1 MRHESRLKMP
11 QGIGMSP
18 SPAFRIPVWIALLPT
33 SKALHF
39 LAILTVMFTLSPGVS
54 AGTSGEA
61 EAIHSPRVRQ
71 CFDSG
76 WSFFKGDPKD
86 AEAPVFDSSAWRKLD
101 LPHDWSIEGPFD
113 ERNPSGAPG
122 GYLPC
127 GTGWYRKS
135 FKLPA
140 DAHGKLVF
148 IEFDG
153 VYMNGEVW
161 INGHRLGKRPYGY
174 LGFEYDLTPHLD
186 LAGDNVLAV
195 RVDNSL
201 QPSSRWY
208 TGSGIYRH
216 VWLTLTD
223 KLRVAHWGTQVSTPR
238 ITAARAEVAVRTTL
252 RNGYDAVKQVTLTQ
266 TIIAADGKEVASTA
280 GAIELTAGEERVFDQ
295 TLGIAGPA
303 LWSPDSPNLYTVR
316 TGLRDGN
323 EMLDWYKTPLG
334 LREVRFDPARGLL
347 LNGTKVIM
355 KGVCEHHDLG
365 PLGAALWDQALE
377 RRLRLLKA
385 MGCNAIRT
393 AHNPPAPELLDFCN
407 RMGLL
412 VIDET
417 FDEWRR
423 GWEFEDGNLVSSK
436 NNKGKAKSGYHLY
449 FDEWAERDLTD
460 HLRRD
465 RNHPSVIMWSVG
477 NEVPEAQKHGE
488 LETLKQLQDICH
500 QLDPTRP
507 VTVGTNLIAGA
518 NASGFA
524 DLMDVTGY
532 NEGGGSCFQYEAD
545 HSRYPQRRFYGSEV
559 PHSLQTRGEYRTQTR
574 FAENGHQ
581 PPHLTGDEV
590 FPETDAWY
598 ESCYDNAAVRINS
611 RDSWRLTK
619 ILPFVAGEFRWTGFD
634 YLGESGGWPRV
645 IGNFG
650 IIDICNFPK
659 DTYYF
664 YQSQWTHKPMVHI
677 LPHWTWPG
685 KEGTIIPVWCYT
697 NCDSVEL
704 FLNGKS
710 LGRKAFTATS
720 DMHLEWLVPYAP
732 GELKAVAS
740 KDGASVVTTT
750 RTAGPTVRVALS
762 ADQLE
767 LAASRRDL
775 SYVTLRMEDKDG
787 NCVPEAAQW
796 VTIEVEG
803 PGRIMGTG
811 NGDPLSH
818 ESFQG
823 ASVRTFNG
831 LALVI
836 IAPTGK
842 PDKVGKPNSRRKAGE
857 IILTARSRGLPPA
870 ELRISAQPDVSD
882 SPESPAPPPDRKPG
896 DQEAR
901 PTLE

>member
-1 MRHESRLKMP
+1 MIMRSHLSNIHAAGHSVHHCLDL
-11 QGIGMSP
+11 IGKPLRQLRAM
-18 SPAFRIPVWIALLPT
+18 
-33 SKALHF
+33 
-39 LAILTVMFTLSPGVS
+39 LASLVVLGAGVS
-54 AGTSGEA
+54 VAVAGDEA
-61 EAIHSPRVRQ
+61 GVAASPRVRQ
-71 CFDSG
+71 CFDAG
-76 WSFFKGDPKD
+76 WSFFKGN
-86 AEAPVFDSSAWRKLD
+86 AERADQRLFDHSGWRGLD
-101 LPHDWSIEGPFD
+101 LPHDWSIEGPYD
-113 ERNPSGAPG
+113 AGNPGGAPG

-135 FKLPA
+135 FRLPPAAA
-140 DAHGKLVF
+140 DRLVF

-174 LGFEYDLTPHLD
+174 SGFEYDLTPHLD
-186 LAGDNVLAV
+186 VTGNNVLAV

-201 QPSSRWY
+201 QPSARWY

-223 KLRVAHWGTQVSTPR
+223 KLRVAHWGTQVSTPK
-238 ITAARAEVAVRTTL
+238 ITAGRAEVAVSTTL
-252 RNGYDAVKQVTLTQ
+252 RNSYDTAKLATVTQ

-280 GAIELTAGEERVFDQ
+280 DRIELAAGQERVLDQ
-295 TLGIAGPA
+295 ALAIANPA
-303 LWSPDSPNLYTVR
+303 LWSPDSPSLYTVR
-316 TGLRDGN
+316 TGVRDG
-323 EMLDWYKTPLG
+323 MVVLDCYETPLG
-334 LREVRFDPARGLL
+334 LREARFDPERGLL

-355 KGVCEHHDLG
+355 KGMCEHQDLG

-393 AHNPPAPELLDFCN
+393 AHNPPAPELLDLCD
-407 RMGLL
+407 RMGFL

-423 GWEFEDGNLVSSK
+423 GWGFEDGNLVSSK
-436 NNKGKAKSGYHLY
+436 NNKGKAKYGYHLY

-460 HLRRD
+460 HLLRD
-465 RNHPSVIMWSVG
+465 RNHPSVILWSVG
-477 NEVPEAQKHGE
+477 NEVPEAQKYGE
-488 LETLKQLQDICH
+488 LETLKQLRDLCH
-500 QLDPTRP
+500 QLDPARP

-524 DLMDVTGY
+524 ELMDVIGY

-545 HSRYPQRRFYGSEV
+545 HRRFPQRRIYGSEV
-559 PHSLQTRGEYRTQTR
+559 PHSLQTRGQYRTRTR
-574 FAENGHQ
+574 FAEKGHQ
-581 PPHLTGDEV
+581 PPHLTAEEV

-598 ESCYDNAAVRINS
+598 ESSYDNAAVRISS

-619 ILPFVAGEFRWTGFD
+619 TLPFVAGEFRWTGFD

-659 DTYYF
+659 DAYYF
-664 YQSQWTHKPMVHI
+664 YQSQWTRKPLVHL

-685 KEGTIIPVWCYT
+685 KEGCVIPVWCYT
-697 NCDSVEL
+697 NGDSAEL

-710 LGRKAFTATS
+710 LGRRAFTGKT

-740 KDGASVVTTT
+740 KDNSVVATTTT
-750 RTAGPTVRVALS
+750 RTAGLPARIALA
-762 ADQLE
+762 ADQLNIS
-767 LAASRRDL
+767 ASRRDL
-775 SYVTLRMEDKDG
+775 SYVTIRIEDKAG
-787 NCVPEAAQW
+787 NFVPTAAQW
-796 VTIEVEG
+796 VTFELKG
-803 PGRIMGTG
+803 PGRIVGLG

-823 ASVRTFNG
+823 TSVRTFNG
-831 LALVI
+831 LALAI
-836 IAPTGK
+836 IAPTGE
-842 PDKVGKPNSRRKAGE
+842 PDPRVRPNSNRKRGE
-857 IILTARSRGLPPA
+857 FLLTAGSRGLPPA
-870 ELRISAQPDVSD
+870 ELRIVTQAPVAD
-882 SPESPAPPPDRKPG
+882 SPEIPAPAPNRKPE
-896 DQEAR
+896 DQETR